1 MCYTVSSFSDKNT
14 LQKRFEALLR
24 KNDTDMPPQLTL
36 FESRPLVSYYYV
48 SGFLHPFLPVIRTDN
63 WGVIQANRWGLVP
76 TWVKEEKRA
85 VEMAAMT
92 LNAQS
97 ETAFEKP
104 SFKDSILQKRC
115 VVLVDGFFEW
125 QTKGKLKTPHFIY
138 PRNKMPFAMGGIFND
153 WVNPLTG
160 EITPTFSI
168 LTTEANEL
176 MGAIHNTK
184 KRMPL
189 VLDMVQAKNWLNP
202 TLQKEEIKAMMQP
215 AANDFLDAHTIQ
227 QLHPGTPNEAK
238 VLSEFFYDRD
248 LPNMV

>member
-14 LQKRFEALLR
+14 LQKRFEVLLR
-24 KNDTDMPPQLTL
+24 KNDTALPPKLML
-36 FESRPLVSYYYV
+36 FENRPLTSYYHV
-48 SGFLHPFLPVIRTDN
+48 SGFSHPYLPVIRTDN
-63 WGVIQANRWGLVP
+63 WSTIQTNRWGLVP
-76 TWVKEEKRA
+76 AWVKEEKRA
-85 VEMAAMT
+85 AEMAAMT

-97 ETAFEKP
+97 ETVFEKP
-104 SFKDSILQKRC
+104 SFKGALPMNRC
-115 VVLVDGFFEW
+115 LVLVDGFFEW
-125 QTKGKLKTPHFIY
+125 QKKGKLKIPHFIY
-138 PRNKMPFAMGGIFND
+138 QRDKMPFVMGGIFND

-168 LTTEANEL
+168 LTTPANDL
-176 MGAIHNTK
+176 MRAIHNMK

-189 VLDMVQAKNWLNP
+189 ILDMAQAKNWLTP

-215 AANDFLDAHTIQ
+215 AANDFLNAHTIK
-227 QLHPGTPNEAK
+227 QLHPATPNETK